1 VAGQSQER
9 SESSACGKAA
19 GVGRT
24 RAWRAPGRSDAVR
37 IFLIVVY
44 YILWLYLLLLIGRL
58 IIDMLQSY
66 SRTWRPSGILAR
78 AAEIIFTATDPPL
91 RFLRRY
97 LRPVRLGSVA
107 FDLSYTL
114 LFLVIIVLLSIVSR
128 F

>member
-1 VAGQSQER
+1 
-9 SESSACGKAA
+9 
-19 GVGRT
+19 
-24 RAWRAPGRSDAVR
+24 VR

-58 IIDMLQSY
+58 IIDMLQNY
-66 SRTWRPSGILAR
+66 SRTWSPSGILAR
-78 AAEIIFTATDPPL
+78 VAEIIFTATDPPL

-107 FDLSYTL
+107 LDLSYTL
-114 LFLVIIVLLSIVSR
+114 LFLVIIVLLSVVRR

>member
-1 VAGQSQER
+1 MS
-9 SESSACGKAA
+9 
-19 GVGRT
+19 
-24 RAWRAPGRSDAVR
+24 
-37 IFLIVVY
+37 IFATIVY

-66 SRTWRPSGILAR
+66 SRTWSPTGILAR
-78 AAEIIFTATDPPL
+78 VAEIIFTATDPPL

-107 FDLSYTL
+107 LDLSYTL
-114 LFLVIIVLLSIVSR
+114 LFLVIIVLLSVVSR

>member
-1 VAGQSQER
+1 V
-9 SESSACGKAA
+9 
-19 GVGRT
+19 T
-24 RAWRAPGRSDAVR
+24 RAGSGEAMS
-37 IFLIVVY
+37 IFATIAY

-66 SRTWRPSGILAR
+66 SRTWSPSGILAR
-78 AAEIIFTATDPPL
+78 VAEIIFTATDPPL

-107 FDLSYTL
+107 LDLSYTL
-114 LFLVIIVLLSIVSR
+114 LFLVIIVLLSVVSR